1 MALDG
6 SFLRH
11 LKVELESRALEAR
24 VDKVYQ
30 PNREEMVLQMRT
42 RTDHFNLLLSA
53 RANSARI
60 HFTRSIPENP
70 KQPPMLCMLMRKRLS
85 GARLL
90 RVEQQGLDR
99 VLRLVFDAVNELGD
113 RVELSIYMEIMGRY
127 SNIIFVDEQNKVI
140 DSLKRV
146 DAEMSSARLVLPGL
160 SYQAP
165 PPQDKQCALEVSA
178 EEVIASLRTGNTD
191 VALSKALLNTLQ
203 GVSPIVCREL
213 SHQALHGADRT
224 LYELTPEQWERLRFF
239 LSRFFDTV
247 RRADGVPHMVA
258 DMTGKPK
265 DFSFIPIEQYGLSAV
280 VSKKETFST
289 LLEDFYGEKDQ
300 IERMRTRAQDILR
313 LLTNTAERLEH
324 KIGKQRLELEE
335 CAKREELRLCGEL
348 INANLYRLQKGMS
361 TAELENFYEEGM
373 PLLRVSMDP
382 LLTPAQ
388 NAQKYFKEYRKA
400 HTAEKYLTE
409 QIALAEEELQYID
422 TVFEEL
428 SRAQSER
435 ELAEIRQELVE
446 QGYIRPPKSKQKPPQ
461 GTQPLSFLSSDGMP
475 ILVGRNN
482 RQNDQLTLKKA
493 ANHDYWFHTKNIPG
507 SHTILVTGGKEP
519 PETSMLEAAQLA
531 AYFSRARESAQVP
544 VDYTQ
549 VRNVSKPSGAKP
561 GRVIYVNYSTAYV
574 TPDPALAERLA
585 EI

>member
-165 PPQDKQCALEVSA
+165 PPQDKRCALEVTA
-178 EEVIASLRTGNTD
+178 EEVVAGLRTGNSD
-191 VALSKALLNTLQ
+191 IALSKALLNTLQ
-203 GVSPIVCREL
+203 GVSPVVCREL
-213 SHQALHGADRT
+213 SHQTLRGADRT
-224 LYELTPEQWERLRFF
+224 LYELTPEQWDRLRFF
-239 LSRFFDTV
+239 LSRLFDTV

-265 DFSFIPIEQYGLSAV
+265 DFSFIPIEQYGLSAI
-280 VSKKETFST
+280 VSRKETFSV

-324 KIGKQRLELEE
+324 KIGKQRLELEQ

-348 INANLYRLQKGMS
+348 INANLYRLQKGMAA
-361 TAELENFYEEGM
+361 AELENFYEEGL
-373 PLLRVSMDP
+373 PLLRISMDP

-400 HTAEKYLTE
+400 NTAEKYLTE

-428 SRAQSER
+428 SRAQTER

-446 QGYIRPPKSKQKPPQ
+446 QGYIRPPKGKQKPPQ
-461 GTQPLSFLSSDGMP
+461 GTQPLSFLSSDGLP

-493 ANHDYWFHTKNIPG
+493 ANNDYWFHTKNIPG

-519 PETSMLEAAQLA
+519 PERSMLEAAQLA

-561 GRVIYVNYSTAYV
+561 GRVIYVGYNTVYV
-574 TPDPALAERLA
+574 TPGPALPEQLTRS
-585 EI
+585 